1 MIRTAQN
8 GFVFRQL
15 ALAAIFAVAQAGPL
29 EASQQSAAATSPVRL
44 EPNKSIDAD
53 LNSDEP
59 QSFLIHATS
68 GQFIHVVV
76 AEKKGYLAVS
86 LDDPSGRELAHNNT
100 YSEEE
105 PVSAIAESSGDFLLK
120 IAPAEKGLKL
130 GTFSATLDALRAP
143 TKDDRTRID
152 AERLMA
158 DAFDLYF
165 TPDPANKKTAIS
177 KWQESGKLWE
187 SIRDYAREAQT
198 MKRLANAVQESDP
211 RKAAAYFEEAARLF
225 GSMDQ
230 KSWAADS
237 MIGAGQIYAKLDE
250 QEKSIEAY
258 QQVVTLA
265 KAVSQRNTEALALDS
280 IGDAY
285 KALGKNEQALD
296 YYSQSLAIYHELKSW
311 QEGFMLRAVGLLY
324 QRMGQKQKALDY
336 FEQDLAFQHA
346 AGDVKAEV
354 AMLNTIGMVYDG
366 IAQKQ
371 MALDYYN
378 RALLLSRSAGATQG
392 ESAALNNLGKAYA
405 DLGEMQKALDFYKQS
420 LALQADGS
428 DPSGEATTLSNIGS
442 IYRQLG
448 DKKSALDYYNRA
460 LEIER
465 AKGFRSAQAT
475 TLDNI
480 GTVHDDLGEWQQ
492 AMDFYNQALEL
503 RRALHDREGE
513 ALTLSNI
520 GNLQA
525 AMGDKQKALETL
537 GQALPIERA
546 MGNRSE
552 EATTLNNMGSVY
564 ADTGEIAK
572 ATDLYTQAEQIA
584 ESIGDRSMQATALN
598 NLGHIFIGVRKEK
611 DALDKYTQALA
622 VYRGIGAKDGEAT
635 ALNNIGSVYLEL
647 GEPQKALDYYSQALP
662 LRREVGDRDGEATT
676 LNNIGQ
682 AYFDQNDVAKA
693 LENYKVALALYRAVG
708 DPSGEFTALN
718 NVASCYFRN
727 LDFAGAI
734 DYETQSL
741 RLREGGKNPGP
752 ESVLLTN
759 LGLMY
764 DLTGKPEDALDSYE
778 RALPLAHEVG
788 DPMSEASTMIGLMVH
803 WHKLQNPNLSIF
815 YGKEA
820 INRIQGIRRT
830 LQGMEKESQ
839 QSFLKSKEPY
849 YRILASL
856 LISQGRLSEAQEV
869 LGMLKLEEFSEFTQR
884 RGDAAAPSA
893 PVAMT
898 GTEANAEAELEKSEA
913 EISAVGLEWSQL
925 RAKSSR
931 TPDEEQKYQQ
941 LSAQVT
947 TANQKMRTFLNGLS
961 ASFAVKEANRTVE
974 QIRGQAG
981 GLQRLLTAGMAGVYT
996 LVLDDKVVLIVV
1008 TPATQ
1013 VAREVPIKSMT
1024 LRLKVNGLLTALQGN
1039 RPISEIQENS
1049 KGLYDLLIAPI
1060 QKDLDG
1066 AKAETIV
1073 WWMDDVLRY
1082 IPMAALYDGKQ
1093 YMVEKYREV
1102 VLTPASTGELNDA
1115 PKVEGWK
1122 ALAMGVSKD
1131 YDGLGEL
1138 KAVPGELDS
1147 VVKTASIPD
1156 SHGPLPGEILLND
1169 AFTEKDM
1176 ERGLAQHPPLVHIA
1190 SHYVFHAGDDTKSY
1204 LLLGGED
1211 KGGKAFH
1218 LTLADVE
1225 NSAEMDFTG
1234 VELLTLSACQTAMG
1248 TQADGREVD
1257 GLGMVAQQR
1266 GAKAVMATLWPVD
1279 DASVGKLMA
1288 TFYKTWI
1295 TTPGMTKAEA
1305 LRQAQLALLHGAK
1318 SGSGNSEQENYAN
1331 PFYWAP
1337 FILIGNWK

>member
-1 MIRTAQN
+1 MHATRN
-8 GFVFRQL
+8 GFVLRQL
-15 ALAAIFAVAQAGPL
+15 ALAAMFALAPATPSVASQQTTTAANPVPL
-29 EASQQSAAATSPVRL
+29 EA
-44 EPNKSIDAD
+44 NKSIEAD
-53 LNSDEP
+53 PHGDEP
-59 QSFLIHATS
+59 QTFVIHAKS

-76 AEKKGYLAVS
+76 SEKKGFLSVS
-86 LDDPSGRELAHNNT
+86 LADPSGKELAHNNT
-100 YSEEE
+100 YAEEE
-105 PVSAIAESSGDFLLK
+105 PVSAIAESSGDFSLQV
-120 IAPAEKGLKL
+120 APAEKGMKP
-130 GTFSATLDALRAP
+130 GTFSVKLDELRAP
-143 TKDDRTRID
+143 TQNDRTRIT
-152 AERLMA
+152 AEDLMA
-158 DAFDLYF
+158 LAFDLYF
-165 TPDPANKKTAIS
+165 TPDPAKKKIAIS
-177 KWQESGKLWE
+177 KWEEAGQLWHSIEDKLSE
-187 SIRDYAREAQT
+187 ART
-198 MKRLANAVQESDP
+198 MKLLANALGESDP
-211 RKAAAYFEEAARLF
+211 PKAAACFEEAAQLF
-225 GSMDQ
+225 ESAGD
-230 KSWAADS
+230 KNWAADS

-250 QEKSIEAY
+250 QDKSILAY
-258 QQVVTLA
+258 QKVVTLA
-265 KAVSQRNTEALALDS
+265 KAVSQPNTEALALDS

-296 YYSQSLAIYHELKSW
+296 YYLQSLAIFHQVKSW

-336 FEQDLAFQHA
+336 FEQDLAFQHT
-346 AGDVKAEV
+346 AGDVKAELV
-354 AMLNTIGMVYDG
+354 MLNTIGLVYDG
-366 IAQKQ
+366 IDQKQ

-378 RALLLSRSAGATQG
+378 RALILARSSGATQSEG
-392 ESAALNNLGKAYA
+392 AALNNLGKTYA
-405 DLGEMQKALDFYKQS
+405 DLGEKQKALDFYKQS
-420 LALQADGS
+420 LALKADGQ
-428 DPSGEATTLSNIGS
+428 DPSGEATTLANMGG
-442 IYRQLG
+442 IYKELG
-448 DKKSALDYYNRA
+448 DRKTALDYYNRA
-460 LEIER
+460 LDIER
-465 AKGFRSAQAT
+465 AKGFRAEQAT

-480 GTVHDDLGEWQQ
+480 GTVHDDLGEWQM

-503 RRALHDREGE
+503 RRAVHDREGE
-513 ALTLSNI
+513 ALTLSNV
-520 GNLQA
+520 GNLQSE
-525 AMGDKQKALETL
+525 MGDKQKALVTM

-546 MGNRSE
+546 MGNRSG
-552 EATTLNNMGSVY
+552 EATTLNDMGSAY

-584 ESIGDRSMQATALN
+584 ESIGDRGLQATTLN
-598 NLGHIFIGVRKEK
+598 NLGHMFSGVRREKE
-611 DALDKYTQALA
+611 ALDKYTQALS
-622 VYRGIGAKDGEAT
+622 VYRSIGAKEGEAT
-635 ALNNIGSVYLEL
+635 ALNNIGSVYLAL
-647 GEPQKALDYYSQALP
+647 GEPQKALDYYSQAIP
-662 LRREVGDRDGEATT
+662 LRKEVGDRDGEATT

-693 LENYKVALALYRAVG
+693 LDNYRAALELYRAVG

-727 LDFAGAI
+727 GDYSNAI

-741 RLREGGKNPGP
+741 QLREDGRNPGA
-752 ESVLLTN
+752 EGTLLTN

-764 DLTGKPEDALDSYE
+764 DFTGKPEEALDSYA
-778 RALPLAHEVG
+778 RALPLEHQVG

-803 WHKLQNPNLSIF
+803 WHKQQNPNLSIF
-815 YGKEA
+815 YGKEG
-820 INRIQGIRRT
+820 INRIQEVRRN

-849 YRILASL
+849 YRILAGL

-869 LGMLKLEEFSEFTQR
+869 MGMLKLEEFSEFTQR

-898 GTEANAEAELEKSEA
+898 SPEANANAELEKNEA
-913 EISAVGLEWSQL
+913 EISAIGLEWSQL
-925 RAKSSR
+925 RAKNSR

-947 TANQKMRTFLNGLS
+947 AANQKIRTFLNGLS

-974 QIRGQAG
+974 EIRGQAG
-981 GLQRLLTAGMAGVYT
+981 GLQRLLTAGMVGVYT

-1013 VAREVPIKSMT
+1013 VAREVAIKSMT
-1024 LRLKVNGLLTALQGN
+1024 LRLKVNSLLTALQGN

-1060 QKDLDG
+1060 QNDLDG
-1066 AKAETIV
+1066 AKAQTIV

-1102 VLTPASTGELNDA
+1102 VVTPASTGELNDA

-1147 VVKTASIPD
+1147 VVKTASVPE

-1176 ERGLAQHPPLVHIA
+1176 EHGLAQHPPLVHIA

-1225 NSAEMDFTG
+1225 NSAELDFTG

-1295 TTPGMTKAEA
+1295 ATPGMTKAEA
-1305 LRQAQLALLHGAK
+1305 LRQAQLALLHGD
-1318 SGSGNSEQENYAN
+1318 SGAAAGGAAAPYAN